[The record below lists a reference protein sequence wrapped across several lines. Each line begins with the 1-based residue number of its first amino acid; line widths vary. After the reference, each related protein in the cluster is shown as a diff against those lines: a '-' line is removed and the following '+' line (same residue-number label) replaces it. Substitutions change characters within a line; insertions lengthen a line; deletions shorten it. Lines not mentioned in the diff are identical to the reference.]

1 MMNTATNTTPHIV
14 VVVLGDVGR
23 SPRMQYHTRSL
34 LEQGY
39 YVSLVGYDGEDLIP
53 DLQQQ
58 QHQQQNQ
65 QHQHETIHPQRL
77 NVVRFTPYCPPTW
90 LKQYKLKGKI
100 PIGLP
105 IYLIIRL
112 FGLLFGLIYALWF
125 RVPVRKSSSSDA
137 ASSTVT
143 TTTMMMPPV
152 QCILVQNPPSIPL
165 LLISYIYCITHSR
178 MVKIQTSTPTITTIT
193 PTTKS
198 TSQTEQKKYHILRPG
213 LIIDWHNLGYT
224 MFDTPSNHP
233 ITKVA
238 KLYEQFLA
246 PLADGNLCVTNA
258 MKDYLIQEFYIC
270 NKKLKVLYDR
280 PPEFFHCTSLEKKH
294 DLMMKL
300 QSEMEGSCPMLK
312 EMRLRL
318 ECYKNESD
326 DVEECTLFTKSI
338 VQNDGTKVIHPQDNQ
353 PILLISSTSWTP
365 DEDFSILLDALVA
378 LDSNIVPKIKD
389 GDSSSNSNSTTVPK
403 NHPHFIVIVTGKGPQ
418 KEMYRAKINQ
428 LNLTHVSIITMWLEA
443 EDYPILLGCADMG
456 ISLHLST
463 SNLDLPMKIYDF
475 FGCEVPV
482 CAVGFPCLDELVK
495 DDENGRIF
503 TSSTELSSQ
512 LYNLCCGKERDEKD
526 DYKLVGDL
534 SRYRKNIRDISRWR
548 ENWVLNAHEIIKEYF
563 PSVSGAA
570 EASAPTTAANSD
582 SDNLKSKTE

>member
-1 MMNTATNTTPHIV
+1 MNTEANAAPHIV

-53 DLQQQ
+53 DLQQSQ
-58 QHQQQNQ
+58 SHQQNQ
-65 QHQHETIHPQRL
+65 NETAQQRL

-90 LKQYKLKGKI
+90 LKQYKLRGKI

-125 RVPVRKSSSSDA
+125 RVPVRKSISGDNA
-137 ASSTVT
+137 
-143 TTTMMMPPV
+143 MMPPV

-178 MVKIQTSTPTITTIT
+178 MVKIQTT
-193 PTTKS
+193 PTTR
-198 TSQTEQKKYHILRPG
+198 TTEQKKFHIVRPG
-213 LIIDWHNLGYT
+213 FIIDWHNLGYT
-224 MFDTPSNHP
+224 MFDTPPNHP
-233 ITKVA
+233 ITKIA

-246 PLADGNLCVTNA
+246 PLSDGNLCVTHA
-258 MKDYLIQEFYIC
+258 MKDYLIKEFYIR
-270 NKKLKVLYDR
+270 NEKLKVLYDR

-300 QSEMEGSCPMLK
+300 RNEMEVSCPKMK
-312 EMRLRL
+312 EMRL
-318 ECYKNESD
+318 ECSHESD
-326 DVEECTLFTKSI
+326 DVEECTLFTKSF
-338 VQNDGTKVIHPQDNQ
+338 VRNGTKVIHPQENQ

-365 DEDFSILLDALVA
+365 DEDFSILLDALVE
-378 LDSNIVPKIKD
+378 LDSNIVRMMKEID
-389 GDSSSNSNSTTVPK
+389 GKNS
-403 NHPHFIVIVTGKGPQ
+403 PHFVVIVTGKGPQ
-418 KEMYRAKINQ
+418 KEMYKAKINQ
-428 LNLTHVSIITMWLEA
+428 LKLTNISIITMWLEA

-512 LYNLCCGKERDEKD
+512 LCNLCCGKERDQED
-526 DYKLVGDL
+526 DCKLVGDL
-534 SRYRKNIRDISRWR
+534 SRYRRNIRDISRWR
-548 ENWVLNAHEIIKEYF
+548 ENWILNAHDIIKESF
-563 PSVSGAA
+563 PSVS
-570 EASAPTTAANSD
+570 SVAPSTTTSVTKSD
-582 SDNLKSKTE
+582 TDYVKSKTE